1 MAQRRRGRPPGTG
14 KDDSAV
20 LREVARLRTSNPK
33 LRPTTAMKRVVKD
46 WTDTI
51 IRRLQAKWRRDGA
64 AFMAAAANRAMAPP
78 VPQRHM
84 GQHLELQVA
93 RAQRAMDEALGVARS
108 PNPSVGTLYREM
120 KALKDS
126 PATIAARALQ
136 TSPGFRA
143 ATAFREHSVLKL
155 ARDIAD
161 SSALR
166 LARQLRESSLQR
178 ALDQQRKALKQLGL

>member
-1 MAQRRRGRPPGTG
+1 
-14 KDDSAV
+14 
-20 LREVARLRTSNPK
+20 
-33 LRPTTAMKRVVKD
+33 MKRVVKD